1 MSDEGGNIR
10 EIVTVVYEYHI
21 ILIQEII
28 REQVKLIIS
37 DIAKYHKKCF
47 PPYSWVIPTKKII
60 FAWHLAA
67 IEIARNTF
75 SRSIVVNLETVPP

>member
-10 EIVTVVYEYHI
+10 EIVNVVYEYHI

-47 PPYSWVIPTKKII
+47 PPYS
-60 FAWHLAA
+60 
-67 IEIARNTF
+67 
-75 SRSIVVNLETVPP
+75 

>member
-1 MSDEGGNIR
+1 MSDEGGNIS
-10 EIVTVVYEYHI
+10 EIVNVVYEYHI

-47 PPYSWVIPTKKII
+47 PPYS
-60 FAWHLAA
+60 
-67 IEIARNTF
+67 
-75 SRSIVVNLETVPP
+75 